1 MRNLLQKESG
11 SAMKKRI
18 NRLSPSILAADFNIL
33 GEQIAAVKA
42 GGAEFL
48 HFDVMDGLFVPSIS
62 FGVPVLE
69 SIRKKT
75 DLFLDVHLMIQEPI
89 RYVQAFADAGAD
101 LINVHYE
108 ACEDLP
114 ATLEAIR
121 KTGKKAGI
129 TIKPKTPVSVLR
141 DYIDQVDLIL
151 MMSVEPGFGGQ
162 KFIPETMDRLREL
175 RAMLNES
182 KNPPM
187 LEVDGGITV
196 SNVAEVLAA
205 GADTIVAGSAVFRG
219 DITANVKAFQSI
231 LKKGR

>member
-1 MRNLLQKESG
+1 
-11 SAMKKRI
+11 MKKRI

-108 ACEDLP
+108 ASEDLP

-219 DITANVKAFQSI
+219 DVTANVKAFQSI

>member
-1 MRNLLQKESG
+1 
-11 SAMKKRI
+11 MKTKRV

-33 GEQIAAVKA
+33 GEQIAAVKE

-48 HFDVMDGLFVPSIS
+48 HFDVMDGMFVPSIS

-75 DLFLDVHLMIQEPI
+75 DLFLDVHLMVQEPV

-121 KTGKKAGI
+121 QTGKKVGI
-129 TIKPKTPVSVLR
+129 TIKPKTPVSVLS
-141 DYIDQVDLIL
+141 DYIEIVDLIL

-175 RAMLNES
+175 RAMINKS
-182 KNPPM
+182 KKQPL
-187 LEVDGGITV
+187 LEVDGGITLQ
-196 SNVAEVLAA
+196 NVADVLEA

-219 DITANVKAFQSI
+219 DVTKQVKAFQKI
-231 LKKGR
+231 LSSAR

>member
-1 MRNLLQKESG
+1 
-11 SAMKKRI
+11 MKKRI